1 MNILSLSVLIL
12 IGIIIWILYNKKYNV
27 KKEHLTYTNNCFN
40 TLKKEMQILK
50 ELDCSY
56 DNSVAPDEIISDN
69 YNERDNLVYCIF
81 STI

>member
-50 ELDCSY
+50 DIIAPTELS
-56 DNSVAPDEIISDN
+56 NENISDASAGA
-69 YNERDNLVYCIF
+69 EKMFEGIQ
-81 STI
+81 SW